1 MKKFVAWLFGIE
13 TWEAK
18 ARIWMD
24 RAIVADME
32 IGRLTNGQ
40 AIQSILAAELEASL
54 EAEKARSR
62 ELADLSLQRWKRIEE
77 LEAELHKER
86 NIVLTGDALLKGLDE
101 QVQAQE
107 KVIREKKERI
117 RELEAS
123 ECDLTQERDGMRSEL
138 KDLRSDKLILT
149 HRLKQAD
156 EALEAE
162 SQAHSVDVSCLHNA
176 LSAERARVVEM
187 GKRFRRAAELGQFNA
202 QIEGVKA
209 LQDEKDLLEG
219 KIEALEAQLKLSLE
233 GWNYQQNEY
242 VNRLATKDAD
252 LARFRTLEQEWLKSR
267 EELVKSL
274 DRGGAVIASLED
286 GLKQAQERIEAE
298 QRCSADMNQWLARE
312 RDLAASYRNSVENY
326 CQTNCDLERQH
337 SDALAESDELRRRL
351 EEIRTLSYLERA

>member
-138 KDLRSDKLILT
+138 KDVKRQQELLHNRLRDIIQLD
-149 HRLKQAD
+149 D
-156 EALEAE
+156 EAANTMKARIGELE
-162 SQAHSVDVSCLHNA
+162 NA

-187 GKRFRRAAELGQFNA
+187 GKRLKRLESGNLELGLGKMRA
-202 QIEGVKA
+202 MEDS
-209 LQDEKDLLEG
+209 LQDSAL
-219 KIEALEAQLKLSLE
+219 KICQRDAL
-233 GWNYQQNEY
+233 
-242 VNRLATKDAD
+242 
-252 LARFRTLEQEWLKSR
+252 
-267 EELVKSL
+267 
-274 DRGGAVIASLED
+274 IASLED
-286 GLKQAQERIEAE
+286 RLKQAQERIEAE
-298 QRCSADMNQWLARE
+298 QRCSNQWLARKTE
-312 RDLAASYRNSVENY
+312 EVAILSNRAQCAEMELRQHKQMVK
-326 CQTNCDLERQH
+326 DLETGYAVANRKCNEAWAETK
-337 SDALAESDELRRRL
+337 ALRTRL